1 MKNFLGCKELVIR
14 DEKRYNELSI
24 MTKIDSDISQ
34 LDTELQD
41 RIKGVITT
49 MIISLGI
56 NHQSYSFELFVRIIL
71 CADYLFSEETTS
83 EIDLVVAV
91 GENNKSSNWFVDDI
105 DLKPYLRKI
114 DMTLIKVAISDW
126 ISGKLTPTIVK

>member
-91 GENNKSSNWFVDDI
+91 GEKYKSSNWFVDDI

>member
-24 MTKIDSDISQ
+24 RTKIDSDISQ

>member
-91 GENNKSSNWFVDDI
+91 GENNKSLNWFVDDI